1 MGVKNSCYSR
11 PYKNSE
17 NHKSAK
23 DWTTRSSSSL
33 WLGPREK
40 QVLSRIFEL
49 GLVVFKPSDLGLELD
64 RRRINDVLRRLTA
77 KGILVKLSRGVY
89 KVASDIRKLL
99 ALPTRMTNGKE
110 TGKDSDE
117 TRSSVAPID
126 VGNVHGMKRIVYV
139 EGPFL
144 DNVDAYTYSGKRVRG
159 EKIDR
164 SLSELSFFSKVN
176 YAEILY
182 RVEGVEVF
190 GTLVI
195 YQKNHRVRIEW
206 RPPRGF
212 VKRNGLASG
221 LRMYWEMLL
230 AAFKA
235 ILYAILKE
243 GPIDIKQR
251 MLRMMVDAGLKQ
263 LLCV

>member
-1 MGVKNSCYSR
+1 MGIDNSCYSR
-11 PYKNSE
+11 PYKNSK
-17 NHKSAK
+17 NHKTGK
-23 DWTTRSSSSL
+23 DWTTRSSRSS

-40 QVLSRIFEL
+40 EVLSRIFEL
-49 GLVVFKPSDLGLELD
+49 GLTIFKPSDLSLNID
-64 RRRINDVLRRLTA
+64 KRRVNDVLRRLVA
-77 KGILVKLSRGVY
+77 KGVLEKISRGVY
-89 KVASDIRKLL
+89 KVVADIRKLL
-99 ALPTRMTNGKE
+99 ALPTRNINGKLRA
-110 TGKDSDE
+110 KDSDE
-117 TRSSVAPID
+117 TRSSAAPIE
-126 VGNVHGMKRIVYV
+126 HGMKRVVYV

-144 DNVDAYTYSGKRVRG
+144 DNIDAYTYSGKRVRG
-159 EKIDR
+159 DRVDR
-164 SLSELSFFSKVN
+164 SWCELSFFSKVN

-182 RVEGVEVF
+182 RVQGVEVF

-195 YQKNHRVRIEW
+195 YQKDHRVRIEW

-263 LLCV
+263 ILCV